1 MACFLELDDYIA
13 WILHMKTLDADYAR
27 EALIWY
33 DQQLPDM
40 RLMEGVRAA
49 LRAESGCEPDADC
62 VGATGSR
69 LHSASNR

>member
-1 MACFLELDDYIA
+1 MACFLERDDYICH
-13 WILHMKTLDADYAR
+13 IMQMKQWDADYAR

-33 DQQLPDM
+33 DQQLPYM

>member
-1 MACFLELDDYIA
+1 MACFLERDDYICH
-13 WILHMKTLDADYAR
+13 IMQMKQWDADYAR

-49 LRAESGCEPDADC
+49 LRAESGRNADTDR
-62 VGATGSR
+62 VDTESGGVR
-69 LHSASNR
+69 GRGNR